1 MNPILVTGATGTIG
15 AHVVRDLRERGLPV
29 RPFSRTAGDLGDP
42 VAVRAAVAGA
52 SQVFL
57 CTANGPQQL
66 EHERAVIDAAA
77 AAGVRRIVKISTVG
91 AEPGSPAPFWDV
103 HGRSERHLAASGV
116 PSVVLRACFLMSN
129 IDPAATAI
137 VAPAAGAR
145 IAMVDPAD
153 VAACAAA
160 ALAGEV
166 RGTFLLTGPE
176 ALTFPD
182 VAEVLGVGFVPVPDA
197 AAREAMTAAGMP
209 GWLAEGIVAI
219 FGRLREGAAEEV
231 TGDVR
236 RLLGRDPRSFGD
248 YAASLAVLT
257 PAGG

>member
-15 AHVVRDLRERGLPV
+15 AHLVRDLRERGLPV

-57 CTANGPQQL
+57 CTANGPRQL

-77 AAGVRRIVKISTVG
+77 DAGVARIVKLSTVG

-129 IDPAATAI
+129 IDMTAPAL

-160 ALAGEV
+160 ALAGEA
-166 RGTFLLTGPE
+166 RGTHLLTGPE
-176 ALTFPD
+176 AVTFAD
-182 VAEVLGVGFVPVPDA
+182 VAEVLGVDFVPVPDE
-197 AAREAMTAAGMP
+197 AARAGMAAAGMP
-209 GWLAEGIVAI
+209 GWLADGIVAI
-219 FGRLREGAAEEV
+219 FGLLREGAAEQV
-231 TGDVR
+231 SGDVR
-236 RLLGRDPRSFGD
+236 ALLGREPRSFAA
-248 YAASLAVLT
+248 YAASLREVSRV
-257 PAGG
+257 